1 LQLFFQDEFVLF
13 LALAGVITSA
23 AACRRFLAAATAG
36 MCGVVTFALL
46 SGGNSSF
53 GRFGIEGSKFANP
66 NDFSFHLI
74 FLGCFVICFLVT
86 KRVSIVASALALVGL
101 GFLGLATVQFFRAG
115 SRGGLIV
122 LVALSALGWFRL
134 QSNKKVVILV
144 AAVAGVLMAPL
155 VLPSTALARYS
166 TIFGDDSNVTT
177 AGEAQDVM
185 VAEASSDARK
195 ATLWQSVDLTREH
208 PIVGV
213 GPGEF
218 ADVMEKKFK
227 AMSRFRI
234 YTGTHNSYTQ
244 ISSEMGIPGLFFF
257 VAILWTS
264 YRSLKKTRE
273 ITRGKPDLAVV
284 HNMAWA
290 VTFALLA
297 FVIGSLFVH
306 YGFTTYMPMVAALS
320 VGLAQAADNT
330 VQTT

>member
-1 LQLFFQDEFVLF
+1 
-13 LALAGVITSA
+13 
-23 AACRRFLAAATAG
+23 
-36 MCGVVTFALL
+36 VVTFAFL
-46 SGGNSSF
+46 SGGNSGA
-53 GRFGIEGSKFANP
+53 GRFAIEGSKFANP

-155 VLPSTALARYS
+155 ILPSTALARYS
-166 TIFGDDSNVTT
+166 TIFGDDSNVTADDT
-177 AGEAQDVM
+177 RDVM

-195 ATLWQSVDLTREH
+195 ATFWQSADLTMEH

-257 VAILWTS
+257 VAILWAS

-297 FVIGSLFVH
+297 FVIGSIFAQ

-320 VGLAQAADNT
+320 VGLAQAADNA